1 MLVKASTKWLLGVFN
16 VFKKNWECKVVG
28 IIVKDSVETEHAVP
42 SLVFLS
48 ITIEPQEMAGTFTSM
63 RSWTENFDRGQ

>member
-1 MLVKASTKWLLGVFN
+1 MAAGSLQRFQE
-16 VFKKNWECKVVG
+16 NWACTVVG
-28 IIVKDSVETEHAVP
+28 IIVKDPVETEHAVP

-63 RSWTENFDRGQ
+63 SIWKENSDRGQ